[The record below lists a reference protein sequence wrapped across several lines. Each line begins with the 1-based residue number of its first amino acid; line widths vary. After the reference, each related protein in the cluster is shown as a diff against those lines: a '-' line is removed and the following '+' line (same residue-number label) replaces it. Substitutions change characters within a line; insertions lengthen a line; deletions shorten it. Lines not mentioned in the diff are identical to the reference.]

1 MVAGSAE
8 RCCETQ
14 PSSDLACHVYNSC
27 GNLIRHSGASD
38 GWKWRHWSP
47 GERWMESQPGFISA
61 EMVALEIPG
70 EGMASCLSR
79 QTDAFNRSG
88 LATRLEAPAWP
99 ACAKGIVPSWLEMR
113 TSRELRRDEFVYRV
127 DNYCTFRTWLF
138 SHRTRLIA
146 LDEGVDILVRVEKSL
161 SSISV
166 DGFSSHDRGM
176 NIFCPFTDSCQPRI
190 LPTRACRVCTSIG
203 AVLGPWRA
211 PSSFCRFVR
220 DTAEG

>member
-1 MVAGSAE
+1 
-8 RCCETQ
+8 
-14 PSSDLACHVYNSC
+14 
-27 GNLIRHSGASD
+27 
-38 GWKWRHWSP
+38 
-47 GERWMESQPGFISA
+47 MESQPGFISA
-61 EMVALEIPG
+61 EMVTLEIPG

-88 LATRLEAPAWP
+88 LATRLEAKFRCSAPNTPAWP

-176 NIFCPFTDSCQPRI
+176 NIFCPFTDSCQSQVF
-190 LPTRACRVCTSIG
+190 PTRACQVCTSIRRRTG
-203 AVLGPWRA
+203 TLAVFFLLLPFR
-211 PSSFCRFVR
+211 PRYC
-220 DTAEG
+220 